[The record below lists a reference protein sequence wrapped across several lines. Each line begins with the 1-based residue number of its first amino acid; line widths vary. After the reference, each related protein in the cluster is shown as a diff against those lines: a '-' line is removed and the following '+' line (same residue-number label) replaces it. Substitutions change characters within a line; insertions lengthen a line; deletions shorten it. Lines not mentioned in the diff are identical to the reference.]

1 MKRRKT
7 RSIKIGG
14 VKIGS
19 RHPVSVQSMTNT
31 PTSDAAA
38 TVRQIKRLAKAG
50 CQIVRVAVRHKEDAK
65 AIAKIKPKISLPI
78 EADIHFSHSL
88 ALESMANGVDA
99 VRLNPGNIN
108 NRKDW
113 VFVARCALKKKIPIR
128 VGVNAG
134 SLSGKDAH
142 RHCKPDDLT
151 ARQMVA
157 AASKYIKW
165 LEKEGFY
172 DINVSLK
179 ASSVM
184 ATMQA
189 YRCMAEKCDYPF
201 HLGITAAGPLDTSLI
216 KSSVGIG
223 GLLSEGIGDTIRV
236 SLTGAPEKEITV
248 AKNILYSL
256 GLVRPA
262 IEIISCPTCGRCEL
276 DLEKMVKDIRKRI
289 DKMMPLIN
297 FPPPEKQQPIPGKNR
312 QTGLKIAV
320 MGCVVNGPGEAS
332 EADIGVAGGRNCGV
346 LFKNGKRLRKVKQ
359 INIIP
364 ALMKEIRELC
374 KK

>member
-1 MKRRKT
+1 
-7 RSIKIGG
+7 
-14 VKIGS
+14 
-19 RHPVSVQSMTNT
+19 
-31 PTSDAAA
+31 
-38 TVRQIKRLAKAG
+38 
-50 CQIVRVAVRHKEDAK
+50 
-65 AIAKIKPKISLPI
+65 
-78 EADIHFSHSL
+78 
-88 ALESMANGVDA
+88 
-99 VRLNPGNIN
+99 
-108 NRKDW
+108 
-113 VFVARCALKKKIPIR
+113 
-128 VGVNAG
+128 
-134 SLSGKDAH
+134 
-142 RHCKPDDLT
+142 
-151 ARQMVA
+151 
-157 AASKYIKW
+157 
-165 LEKEGFY
+165 
-172 DINVSLK
+172 
-179 ASSVM
+179 
-184 ATMQA
+184 A